1 MSDVAR
7 NDINSHN
14 MLSAAM
20 PEDEDGAVH
29 GPTVLAYVTMA
40 RTAREFS
47 FLRRYSMC

>member
-1 MSDVAR
+1 MFGVAR
-7 NDINSHN
+7 DDINSHS
-14 MLSAAM
+14 MLSAVT